1 MTSLPQRVLAVVAVC
16 MLAACAAQ
24 TQALRAPPLPNTVR
38 SDPSRFVVVTVQNEP
53 HSVASR
59 PGSTPR
65 GYDATGHYGVTSA
78 ASATVRALERD
89 YGLSEV
95 SAWPIMSLR
104 VHCVVF
110 EVPANGTPEGT
121 MTRLAQ
127 DPRVESVQRLNEFS
141 TQGQSASDSRYGDY
155 QSLQVSLRTLA
166 VPDAHRWSR
175 GAGVRVAIIDTGVDF
190 EHPDLKER
198 VLARQNFVDGD
209 DQRFREDRH
218 GTEVAGVIAAGA
230 DNNVGIIGV
239 APEARLVALKAC
251 WQRPGDGGARAVC
264 NSFTL
269 AQALEAAILARVDI
283 VNMSLAGPADP
294 LLARLVAR
302 GMESGI
308 LFVGAVAPPGV
319 HGSFPADVKGVFAVE
334 AAEESTGNP
343 RHLLAPG
350 HEVLTLVPGGHW
362 DFASGSSFAAAE
374 VSGTLALLVSA
385 RPGLTAAEGQRILAR
400 TEKRI
405 ETDSGVL
412 TSIDACEAVAAV
424 SQRNSCAA
432 LVDSAAGTKSAERVS
447 R

>member
-1 MTSLPQRVLAVVAVC
+1 MIRRAQSLLPA
-16 MLAACAAQ
+16 LAASLVAACGAQ
-24 TQALRAPPLPNTVR
+24 STAVRAPPLPNAVR
-38 SDPSRFVVVTVQNEP
+38 TDPSRFVVVTVSNQP
-53 HSVASR
+53 HAVASR

-65 GYDATGHYGVTSA
+65 GYDATAQYGVTSA
-78 ASATVRALERD
+78 ASATVRALEHD

-110 EVPANGTPEGT
+110 RVPADGTAEGT
-121 MTRLAQ
+121 MTQLAH
-127 DPRVESVQRLNEFS
+127 DPRVESVQPLNEFT
-141 TQGQSASDSRYGDY
+141 TQGDATIDSRGGDSY
-155 QSLQVSLRTLA
+155 QSLQLSLRTLA

-175 GAGVRVAIIDTGVDF
+175 GAGVRVAVIDTGVDF
-190 EHPDLKER
+190 DHPNLKQR
-198 VLARQNFVDGD
+198 VLARRNFVDGD
-209 DQRFREDRH
+209 EDKFRRDRH
-218 GTEVAGVIAAGA
+218 GTEVAGVIAAGS
-230 DNNVGIIGV
+230 DNDAGIIGV
-239 APEARLVALKAC
+239 APDSRLVALKAC
-251 WQRPGDGGARAVC
+251 WQIPGDPTARC

-302 GMESGI
+302 GLQAGI
-308 LFVGAVAPPGV
+308 LFVGAVPPSGM
-319 HGSFPADVKGVFAVE
+319 HGGFPADVSGVLAVE

-374 VSGTLALLVSA
+374 VSGTLALLVA
-385 RPGLTAAEGQRILAR
+385 TRPGLTAPEAQRILAR

-405 ETDSGVL
+405 ETESGVL
-412 TSIDACEAVAAV
+412 TSIDACEAVAAA

-432 LVDSAAGTKSAERVS
+432 LIDSAGTKSAQQIR
-447 R
+447 

>member
-1 MTSLPQRVLAVVAVC
+1 MIRLAQWLLPAVAASLV
-16 MLAACAAQ
+16 AACAAQ
-24 TQALRAPPLPNTVR
+24 TQAARAPPLPNTVR
-38 SDPSRFVVVTVQNEP
+38 SDPSRFVVVTVANES
-53 HSVASR
+53 HAVASR

-65 GYDATGHYGVTSA
+65 GYDATAQYGVTSA
-78 ASATVRALERD
+78 ANATVRALEHD

-95 SAWPIMSLR
+95 SAWPIASLR
-104 VHCVVF
+104 VHCIVF
-110 EVPANGTPEGT
+110 RVPADGTTDGT
-121 MTRLAQ
+121 VTRLAH
-127 DPRVESVQRLNEFS
+127 DPRVESVQRLNEFT
-141 TQGQSASDSRYGDY
+141 TQGETAGDSHSGDSY

-175 GAGVRVAIIDTGVDF
+175 GAGVRVAVIDTGVDF

-198 VLARQNFVDGD
+198 VLARRNFVDGD
-209 DQRFREDRH
+209 EERFRHDRH
-218 GTEVAGVIAAGA
+218 GTEVAGVIAASA
-230 DNNVGIIGV
+230 DNDVGIVGV
-239 APEARLVALKAC
+239 APESRLIALKAC
-251 WQRPGDGGARAVC
+251 WQVPGDGGARAVC

-283 VNMSLAGPADP
+283 VNMSLAGPPDP

-302 GMESGI
+302 GLQSGI
-308 LFVGAVAPPGV
+308 LFVGAVPPAGM
-319 HGSFPADVKGVFAVE
+319 GGGFPADVSGVLAVE

-385 RPGLTAAEGQRILAR
+385 RPGLTAPEAQRILAG

-412 TSIDACEAVAAV
+412 TSIDACEAVAAA
-424 SQRNSCAA
+424 SQRNSCA
-432 LVDSAAGTKSAERVS
+432 DSVTATKAVQRTV